1 MIRMIVISWDDVMMM
16 QGDLVEEDWFCVV
29 AWNVLSSSVGRNRN
43 IHVNSE
49 ICTSPFL
56 TYRDLKTCRLPWK
69 WIRLP
74 PKQQAQNK
82 TNQDLKSRR
91 YSLSYKGL
99 WRTWLT
105 CE

>member
-1 MIRMIVISWDDVMMM
+1 
-16 QGDLVEEDWFCVV
+16 VV

-56 TYRDLKTCRLPWK
+56 NYRDLKTCRLPWK

-82 TNQDLKSRR
+82 TNPDLKSRR
-91 YSLSYKGL
+91 YFLSYKRACGELGL
-99 WRTWLT
+99 PVNSGMQSLCGHGVLHPGTV
-105 CE
+105 EV